1 MSGQKRPST
10 GLGVQ
15 SPCIRAIFYS
25 CFVLFNSRVPWKRVP
40 HIIQQQ
46 PTRFDSKVLSSR
58 YRSTRVEY
66 KQGMQASPTKGFQG
80 GDDAGTETADT
91 HSRARIPCTRPHTQT
106 YVHAHLCTDTHAN
119 THVRVR

>member
-80 GDDAGTETADT
+80 GDDFV
-91 HSRARIPCTRPHTQT
+91 RARMFAYVGACRGCVHENVCLPFLFLHHLRPGN
-106 YVHAHLCTDTHAN
+106 L
-119 THVRVR
+119 